1 MGPHSPICTECA
13 MVFTP
18 LLSAE
23 LSKTSWFSLEV
34 VGENARKH
42 AALPAYFEEGNANRQ
57 G

>member
-1 MGPHSPICTECA
+1 

-34 VGENARKH
+34 VGENTRKH